1 MTEKSWIK
9 RAERYADLLKESKK
23 LDRGRQHIGDFI
35 QLTETEKLKIWSTL
49 TKDRIKR
56 G

>member
-1 MTEKSWIK
+1 MV
-9 RAERYADLLKESKK
+9 
-23 LDRGRQHIGDFI
+23 DRGNLHIADFI
-35 QLTETEKLKIWSTL
+35 ELTETEKLKIWSTL